1 MIISK
6 LIFTEEEK
14 EKLKNPEKLFTIEIE
29 MIDLTAKQRY
39 ISSFL
44 TKLSSHRS
52 NTDLECSSAVPSLT
66 DSDKET
72 IKQAI
77 LADVNEILDAITK
90 KDIENYLKHCNLD
103 WISFSDRSD
112 KEKNTLIRMFRE
124 S

>member
-44 TKLSSHRS
+44 TKLSGHRS
-52 NTDLECSSAVPSLT
+52 NTDLECSSAVP
-66 DSDKET
+66 
-72 IKQAI
+72 
-77 LADVNEILDAITK
+77 
-90 KDIENYLKHCNLD
+90 
-103 WISFSDRSD
+103 
-112 KEKNTLIRMFRE
+112 
-124 S
+124 